1 VIHVSALCAKYSA
14 IQILCTYPLC
24 NAVLIDSS
32 TLLCLYHCGMPM
44 NNKDGI
50 IIIIIVV
57 VVVVVVPICKAVSTE
72 NIPAIARRVV
82 SEQDYR
88 SDHK

>member
-1 VIHVSALCAKYSA
+1 MIHVSALCAKYSA

-24 NAVLIDSS
+24 NAVLIGSS

-57 VVVVVVPICKAVSTE
+57 VVVPICKAVSTE

-82 SEQDYR
+82 SE
-88 SDHK
+88 